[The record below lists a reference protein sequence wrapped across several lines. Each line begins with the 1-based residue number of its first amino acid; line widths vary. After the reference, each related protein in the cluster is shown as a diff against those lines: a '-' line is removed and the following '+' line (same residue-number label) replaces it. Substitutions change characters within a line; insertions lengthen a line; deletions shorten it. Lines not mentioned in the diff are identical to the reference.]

1 MTVILD
7 TKDLAELDQDLAASS
22 QVWELL
28 KGGASAVTEAD
39 FVGVKEVR
47 INKMT
52 GFSASQYQRNAD
64 NGRKQLSI
72 EKETVKLNQ
81 ERFFAYDLDAREQE
95 ESKANSISNAVEQ
108 HTRLVTIPEKDK
120 HAVSKLLAKS
130 GKLVKQTVT
139 TDNVLAVFDEAKKY
153 MTDQEVS
160 GGYIM
165 FVSSDYYMKLKNS
178 KDVFKTFNTNAQ
190 LNINGVNRT
199 VTQLDTDVYVQE
211 VASGRLQT
219 DDTKQINFILVPL
232 NVASPVEKLQT
243 VDLVPASQDRNGYRD
258 TVKGLNYYELIV
270 TDNASVAI
278 YVSYDEPVKTV

>member
-7 TKDLAELDQDLAASS
+7 TKDLQQLDQQLAASS

-108 HTRLVTIPEKDK
+108 HTRLITIPEKDK
-120 HAVSKLLAKS
+120 HAVTKLLAKS
-130 GKLVKQTVT
+130 GKLVKETVT

-153 MTDQEVS
+153 MTDAEVS

-165 FVSSDYYMKLKNS
+165 FVSSDYYMKLKNN
-178 KDVFKTFNTNAQ
+178 KEAFKMFNTNAQ
-190 LNINGVNRT
+190 LNISGINRT

-243 VDLVPASQDRNGYRD
+243 IDLVPASQDRNGYRD

-270 TDNASVAI
+270 TDNAAVAI
-278 YVSYDEPVKTV
+278 YVSYDDPIKTV